1 MRPLTPLLLLAAFV
15 LCPASGFAQRGL
27 LPSQHV
33 AQEPVAAVDPSLPES
48 AQQRIRE
55 MVLSH
60 PSLAGLEVQISIG
73 KPTRNIGEC
82 GQGLEFAFASP
93 QGRPWGAFQVVVR
106 CNKPAWTLG
115 VPVQTRVS
123 GASVVASRYLAP
135 GARIRAEDI
144 MVVNGDITKSP
155 VDLVRT
161 PTEAIGKAVSRPVT
175 QGGQVLLNNL
185 KEPAVIK
192 IGEAVQVQ
200 ITGRGFQATGE
211 GVAVSGG
218 AIGDSIRVRMPD
230 GQQLTGQAVRQ
241 GVVEVVIH

>member
-1 MRPLTPLLLLAAFV
+1 MV
-15 LCPASGFAQRGL
+15 
-27 LPSQHV
+27 
-33 AQEPVAAVDPSLPES
+33 EPSLPES
-48 AQQRIRE
+48 LQKRILE
-55 MVLSH
+55 MVRSH
-60 PSLAGLEVQISIG
+60 PTLAGLEVQTSLG

-82 GQGLEFAFASP
+82 GQNLELAFASP
-93 QGRPWGAFQVVVR
+93 QIRPWGAFQVVVR
-106 CNKPAWTLG
+106 CSKPAWSLS

-135 GARIRAEDI
+135 GVRIRPEDI
-144 MVVNGDITKSP
+144 TVVNGDITKAP

-161 PTEAIGKAVSRPVT
+161 PAEAIGKAVSRPVT

-200 ITGRGFQATGE
+200 IVGRGFQASGE